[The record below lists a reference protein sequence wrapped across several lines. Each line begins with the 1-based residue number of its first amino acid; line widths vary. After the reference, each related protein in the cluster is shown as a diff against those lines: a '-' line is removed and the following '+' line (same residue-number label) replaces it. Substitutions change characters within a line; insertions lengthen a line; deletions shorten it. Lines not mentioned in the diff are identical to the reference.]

1 MPIILLVLSLILSH
15 PPFAHAESSQNT
27 SVIHHDIKVTLY
39 PDNRRF
45 TAEDTITLP
54 DRPDRQ
60 LTHEISF
67 ALHQGLGPV
76 VMTPDAHISPQSA
89 EAAKS
94 GLPQL
99 EFYKVTLPA
108 ALRTFTLTYGGVISP
123 SGDTPDKEHEQ
134 DFADTS
140 DMISE
145 QGVCL
150 SEGTFWYPRFDD
162 NMITFTVR
170 VTLPPGWD
178 AVSQGSRS
186 YHDRGKSE
194 TKTQWDSPEPQE
206 GIFLIAARFSEY
218 VRQAGHFTA
227 MAFLRTPDSE
237 LADKYL
243 KATVRY
249 ITMYEKLIGPY
260 PYKKFALVEN
270 FRETGLG
277 MPSFTLLG
285 PKIIRFPFIITSS
298 YPHEILHN
306 WWGNSVFPDM
316 AQGNWSEGL
325 TAYLADYL
333 INEQHGNGAQSRQ
346 ETLQKYTDY
355 VSGGRD
361 FPIADFR
368 MRHSPSSEAIGY
380 GKSLMFFHMLR
391 LELGDKIFAAGLRDF
406 YHEYK
411 FRLAS
416 FDDLIKV
423 FHQVSGKDL
432 KEMLDE
438 WILHAGA
445 PKLKLRYVAV
455 SQEKDG
461 YVLTGL
467 IEQVQPGITY
477 HLLIPLA
484 VTMEGRKQA
493 YYTSV
498 VMDKRILELSLHVP
512 ARPFR
517 LDVDPEFDLFRRLD
531 RDEIP
536 SALSQSLG
544 AKKMLVLLPSSA
556 NSILLQAYR
565 EFAHSLFNTGTDTVE
580 IKLDT
585 EVAQLPEDR
594 AVTLL
599 GWENRFLK
607 ETMASLS
614 EYRVALS
621 RESLH
626 IGNNEIRP
634 ENNSIVLTVKNPKN
648 KDMALTV
655 ISTTVPAA
663 LPGLG
668 RKLPHYHKYSYL
680 AFEGDEPVN
689 ILKGR
694 WQVQDSSMTAFIP
707 GGDNAI
713 RKVEMAELPPRA
725 PLATLPEN

>member
-1 MPIILLVLSLILSH
+1 MLSARARV
-15 PPFAHAESSQNT
+15 PT
-27 SVIHHDIKVTLY
+27 
-39 PDNRRF
+39 
-45 TAEDTITLP
+45 
-54 DRPDRQ
+54 
-60 LTHEISF
+60 
-67 ALHQGLGPV
+67 
-76 VMTPDAHISPQSA
+76 MTV
-89 EAAKS
+89 AK
-94 GLPQL
+94 
-99 EFYKVTLPA
+99 A
-108 ALRTFTLTYGGVISP
+108 I
-123 SGDTPDKEHEQ
+123 
-134 DFADTS
+134 
-140 DMISE
+140 
-145 QGVCL
+145 
-150 SEGTFWYPRFDD
+150 
-162 NMITFTVR
+162 
-170 VTLPPGWD
+170 
-178 AVSQGSRS
+178 
-186 YHDRGKSE
+186 

-316 AQGNWSEGL
+316 TQRQLVGR
-325 TAYLADYL
+325 AYRLSFRLPYKRTTG
-333 INEQHGNGAQSRQ
+333 QWGPSRQ

-355 VSGGRD
+355 VSGSRD

-416 FDDLIKV
+416 FDELIKT
-423 FHQVSGKDL
+423 FQQVSGKDL

-445 PKLKLRYVAV
+445 PKLKLRDVAV
-455 SQEKDG
+455 RPEKNG

-484 VTMEGRKQA
+484 VTMEGQKQA
-493 YYTSV
+493 YYISV
-498 VMDKRILELSLHVP
+498 VMDKRILELALHVP

-536 SALSQSLG
+536 PALSQALG
-544 AKKMLVLLPSSA
+544 AKKVLVLLPSSA
-556 NSILLQAYR
+556 SSMLLQGYR
-565 EFAHSLFNTGTDTVE
+565 EFAHSLYNTGPDTVE

-585 EVAQLPEDR
+585 EVAKLPEDR

-599 GWENRFLK
+599 GLENRFLK
-607 ETMASLS
+607 ETMASFS
-614 EYRVALS
+614 EYGVTLT

-626 IGNNEIRP
+626 IGKDEIRP

-648 KDMALTV
+648 KDMALTL

-694 WQVQDSSMTAFIP
+694 WQVQDSPLTAFIP
-707 GGDNAI
+707 GRDGAL
-713 RKVEMAELPPRA
+713 RKVEMAELPPRS
-725 PLATLPEN
+725 PLATLPDN